1 MLFKRF
7 AATTILLLLTG
18 IALYIFGG
26 LQLVIPSHDTYYVI
40 DFAQLLFSAAI
51 SFAAPALLLI
61 YIEII
66 QKKSAPPVLT
76 RISFLLHLAGILV
89 LLATIAVTYA
99 SGEVS
104 GLKLINLFVYTGLF
118 LAVAGMSLLP
128 AILLIALRKK

>member
-7 AATTILLLLTG
+7 VFVSLVLLITG
-18 IALYIFGG
+18 AGFFIFDEIKLDIVSGN
-26 LQLVIPSHDTYYVI
+26 TYFVV

-99 SGEVS
+99 SDEVS